1 MPVKVLV
8 VEDNESVRADLRKIL
23 TQASLDIAVL
33 EAQNGIEALKT
44 LTQNA
49 IDLVLCDV
57 QMPVMDGFQFL
68 RMIRAR
74 SEHVNTP
81 VIMLTGR
88 DNEEEKVFG
97 LETGAS
103 DYVTKPASPAE
114 LVARVKVQLKLK
126 SLQDELRGMG
136 ERFREMSITDYL
148 TGLFNRRHFME
159 TATNE
164 LRRSQRYKHN
174 MALMMFDLDFFKKI
188 NDTHGHQ
195 VGDQV
200 LVEFAKLLRQTFRT
214 TDVLARYGGEEFI
227 AVFPQANAD
236 EAKIAAEKL
245 RARVKETTVAS
256 IAAGQWSCSIGIAS
270 YPEIEVETVE
280 ALIEHA
286 DAALYRAKEGGR
298 DRAEIARK
306 QTT

>member
-8 VEDNESVRADLRKIL
+8 VEDNESVRADLRQTL
-23 TQASLDIAVL
+23 TKAALDIEVL
-33 EAQNGIEALKT
+33 EAQNGIEALKS
-44 LTQNA
+44 LTSNP

-57 QMPVMDGFQFL
+57 SMPMMDGFQFL

-74 SEHVNTP
+74 AEHANTP

-114 LVARVKVQLKLK
+114 LLARVKVQLKLK
-126 SLQDELRGMG
+126 TLQDELRAMG
-136 ERFREMSITDYL
+136 DRFREMSITDYL

-159 TATNE
+159 TALNE
-164 LRRSQRYKHN
+164 LRRSQRYKHS
-174 MALMMFDLDFFKKI
+174 MALMMIDLDHFKKI

-200 LVEFAKLLRQTFRT
+200 LCEFAKVLRATFRT

-227 AVFPQANAD
+227 AVFPQATAE
-236 EAKIAAEKL
+236 EARMAGEKL
-245 RARVKETTVAS
+245 RARVKETSVAS
-256 IAAGQWSCSIGIAS
+256 IPAGEWSCSIGIAAF
-270 YPEIEVETVE
+270 PKQEVDSVE
-280 ALIEHA
+280 ALIALA
-286 DAALYRAKEGGR
+286 DQALYEAKKNGR
-298 DRAEIARK
+298 DRIELA
-306 QTT
+306 